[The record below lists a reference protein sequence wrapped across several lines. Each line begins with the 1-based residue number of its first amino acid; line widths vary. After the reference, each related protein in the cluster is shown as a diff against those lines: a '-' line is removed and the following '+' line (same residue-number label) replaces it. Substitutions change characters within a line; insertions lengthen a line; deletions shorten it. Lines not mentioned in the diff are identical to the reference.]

1 MILRAPKVSK
11 KTSLLSFNIDKKA
24 SRSVIEIIEDSKDL
38 INEHVNGIWM
48 LSIKHDVARDWDVN
62 ADGDQ
67 TIQGFAI
74 PFSINKV
81 IMLYFKVIKFSTTFF
96 NRELYFTE
104 RPKLSF

>member
-1 MILRAPKVSK
+1 MNILMLEHKM
-11 KTSLLSFNIDKKA
+11 NIKLEKCA
-24 SRSVIEIIEDSKDL
+24 WNEQWTKDL

-96 NRELYFTE
+96 NHIFT
-104 RPKLSF
+104 RSN